1 MVSVSNL
8 GKKYG
13 EVIAADNVTFDIK
26 KGEIV
31 GLLGPNGAGK
41 TTIMRILTCFIY
53 PTCGEAILNGF
64 DIIED
69 PLNVKKSVGYLPENA
84 PIYTDL
90 NVIEYLDFIAD
101 SRRIER
107 KKEAID
113 RVIQECGLEKVVYRR
128 ICEISKGF
136 KQRTGLAQAIVHNP
150 EILILDEPT
159 TGLDPN
165 QIIEI
170 RQLIKRLG
178 EEKTVIL
185 STHIMQE
192 VEATCKRVLILNE
205 GKIVA
210 QGTTEEI
217 GREMAGD
224 TLLELNLLQG
234 NNRILKKEARQ
245 SLSGLRG
252 VRKVV
257 SISAP
262 AGQPLKIKL
271 SLDPL
276 SEMESEVALFDWAV
290 ENGYKILTMIPKK
303 YSLEDIFTKI
313 TGKV

>member
-13 EVIAADNVTFDIK
+13 EVIASDNVTFDIK

-128 ICEISKGF
+128 ISEISKGF